1 LERRVRID
9 LAYDGTG
16 YAGWQLQPGQPTVQG
31 ALEQVLGRI
40 HEGREVR
47 VRGAS
52 RTDAGVH
59 ARAQVADA
67 VVLDRFDD
75 AELLRALTS
84 LLPEDIRPIRVVSV
98 PDGFHAQHHAR
109 EKTYRYLIDTS
120 RHGDPFLSRFAIRW
134 PHAMDVA
141 AIDAA
146 LALLPGRR
154 DWSGFTGAACTMRDR
169 VRTLTSARREVV
181 DEGRTAFVFA
191 ADGFLTHMARNLVGT
206 MLDLGVGRYGPDR
219 IHEILESGDRARAGP
234 TAPAKGLCLDGV
246 RYEESPNERLW

>member
-1 LERRVRID
+1 MERRVRID
-9 LAYDGTG
+9 LAYDGTA
-16 YAGWQLQPGQPTVQG
+16 YAGWQLQPSQPTVQG
-31 ALEQVLGRI
+31 TLEQVLRHIHAGRT
-40 HEGREVR
+40 VR

-75 AELLRALTS
+75 AELLRALAS
-84 LLPEDIRPIRVVSV
+84 LLPEDIRPIGVASV
-98 PDGFHAQHHAR
+98 PDDFHAQHHAR
-109 EKTYRYLIDTS
+109 EKSYRYTIDTS
-120 RHGDPFLSRFAIRW
+120 RQGDPFLARFAIRW

-146 LALLPGRR
+146 LAFLPGRR
-154 DWSGFTGAACTMRDR
+154 DWSGFAGAACVMEDR
-169 VRTLTSARREVV
+169 VRTLSSARREVM
-181 DEGRTAFVFA
+181 DGARTAFVFS

-206 MLDLGVGRYGPDR
+206 ILDVGLGRYGPER
-219 IHEILESGDRARAGP
+219 VLEILESGDRSRAGP

-246 RYEESPNERLW
+246 RYGEGPSESLW